1 MYHLELR
8 QFPHN
13 LCRFNLSEQELCAI
27 VEPWARDPWVEL
39 GERKWRPETAKIT
52 VLEGP
57 HIPLDQLSMGRG
69 WRTVQRNS
77 TDVTERVLETAKRAV
92 AAVSQEPPQPSPAD
106 AALVA
111 DSLGLELLAALADG
125 PVALSRAWRLAG
137 ARFPERSPSECLALA
152 EGAVRSLLRAGLV
165 ALLMAAPDDRK
176 QSGDSHLHGD
186 RVGEGDV
193 DRLLRT
199 PDSWAGQGGA
209 GDVLLRRV

>member
-1 MYHLELR
+1 VYHLELR

-13 LCRFNLSEQELCAI
+13 LCRFNLGEQELRAI

-69 WRTVQRNS
+69 WRAVQRDGK
-77 TDVTERVLETAKRAV
+77 DVTERVLATAKQAV
-92 AAVSQEPPQPSPAD
+92 AAVSQASPQSSPSD

-111 DSLGLELLAALADG
+111 DSLGLEVLAALADG
-125 PVALSRAWRLAG
+125 PVALSRAWRLAD

-152 EGAVRSLLRAGLV
+152 EEAVRSLLRAGLV
-165 ALLMAAPDDRK
+165 ALLKAGPDDAQ
-176 QSGDSHLHGD
+176 QSGDPHLHGE

-199 PDSWAGQGGA
+199 PESWAGPGGA

>member
-1 MYHLELR
+1 VYHLELR

-13 LCRFNLSEQELCAI
+13 LCRFNLSEQELRAI

-69 WRTVQRNS
+69 WRAVQRNGK
-77 TDVTERVLETAKRAV
+77 DVTERVLATAKQAV
-92 AAVSQEPPQPSPAD
+92 AAGSHEPQQPSPAD

-125 PVALSRAWRLAG
+125 PVALAQAWRLAG
-137 ARFPERSPSECLALA
+137 ARFPERSPSECLAVA

-165 ALLMAAPDDRK
+165 SLLKAGPDDSQ
-176 QSGDSHLHGD
+176 QSGDSHLHGE

-193 DRLLRT
+193 DRLLGT

-209 GDVLLRRV
+209 ADVLLRRV

>member
-1 MYHLELR
+1 VYHLELR

-13 LCRFNLSEQELCAI
+13 LCRFNLGEQELRAI
-27 VEPWARDPWVEL
+27 LEPWARDPWVEL

-69 WRTVQRNS
+69 WSAARRNS
-77 TDVTERVLETAKRAV
+77 KDVTERVLATAKQAV
-92 AAVSQEPPQPSPAD
+92 AAGSQEPPQPSPAD

-125 PVALSRAWRLAG
+125 PVALAQAWRLAG
-137 ARFPERSPSECLALA
+137 ARFPERSPSECLAVA

-165 ALLMAAPDDRK
+165 ALLKAGPDDSQ
-176 QSGDSHLHGD
+176 QSSDPHLHGE
-186 RVGEGDV
+186 RVGEGDA
-193 DRLLRT
+193 DRVLGA
-199 PDSWAGQGGA
+199 PDSWAGQAGA